1 MVSQFLYKLK
11 GPSARK
17 KNEKRRRD
25 RKKRA
30 STHTHNKDI
39 ERRKKRGTDRESN
52 IKQRRNLQHRFVY
65 GISSILF
72 FSESLS
78 PSFSNLNFCLVMQ
91 IGSGFMGS
99 S

>member
-1 MVSQFLYKLK
+1 M
-11 GPSARK
+11 K
-17 KNEKRRRD
+17 KEGETEKREQV
-25 RKKRA
+25 
-30 STHTHNKDI
+30 HTHNKDI

-52 IKQRRNLQHRFVY
+52 IKQRRNMQHRFVY
-65 GISSILF
+65 GISSVLF

>member
-1 MVSQFLYKLK
+1 MERNTHKK
-11 GPSARK
+11 RK
-17 KNEKRRRD
+17 KEGKDIKREQV
-25 RKKRA
+25 
-30 STHTHNKDI
+30 HTHNKDI

-52 IKQRRNLQHRFVY
+52 IKQRRNMQHRFVY
-65 GISSILF
+65 GISSVLF

>member
-1 MVSQFLYKLK
+1 MENK
-11 GPSARK
+11 GTVERHAQEK
-17 KNEKRRRD
+17 KKAYTQKREQI
-25 RKKRA
+25 
-30 STHTHNKDI
+30 HTQSKDI

-52 IKQRRNLQHRFVY
+52 IKQRRNTQHRFVY
-65 GISSILF
+65 EISSVPF
-72 FSESLS
+72 FFKSLS